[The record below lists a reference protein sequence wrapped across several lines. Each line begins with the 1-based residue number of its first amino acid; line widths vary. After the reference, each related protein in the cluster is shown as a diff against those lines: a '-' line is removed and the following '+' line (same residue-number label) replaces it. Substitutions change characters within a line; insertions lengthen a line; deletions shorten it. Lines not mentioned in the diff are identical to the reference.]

1 MKESYL
7 HTSLTIL
14 LLREESEELRVYSV
28 DDFAKLPG
36 VVFEVEVIHLYDQH
50 LTLVLLVYKLIVQVV
65 DALQIVDGHLLLV
78 VSSPLLNVLY

>member
-1 MKESYL
+1 MEESYL

-14 LLREESEELRVYSV
+14 LLREESEELRVNSV

-65 DALQIVDGHLLLV
+65 DTCR
-78 VSSPLLNVLY
+78 